1 MSSFI
6 VPLKSGGGLG
16 TAQDDGEETGEGL
29 DSAEVGD
36 GTITAKPS
44 NSQQNAI
51 SIFIWDFSFC
61 FVGLGKGVF
70 RLFYLVLR
78 IRYSC
83 AGREIA
89 FQLMT
94 IQLSAWPRQGTHR

>member
-44 NSQQNAI
+44 SSQQNAI
-51 SIFIWDFSFC
+51 SVFIWDSYCC

-70 RLFYLVLR
+70 RLSYLILR
-78 IRYSC
+78 IRYSF
-83 AGREIA
+83 AGGKIA
-89 FQLMT
+89 FEPMT
-94 IQLSAWPRQGTHR
+94 IQLSAWPRQGAHR